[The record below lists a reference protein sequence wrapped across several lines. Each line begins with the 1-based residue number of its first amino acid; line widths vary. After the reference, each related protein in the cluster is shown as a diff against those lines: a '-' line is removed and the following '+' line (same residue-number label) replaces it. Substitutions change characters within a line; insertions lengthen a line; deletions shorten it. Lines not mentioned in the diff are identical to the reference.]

1 MIIVVFLIL
10 SVVILLASILRRAET
25 YVDVPKC
32 KDSLGKKTRGGDGR
46 LYKTE
51 NNRVCVVAD
60 ATQVVPP
67 KVVPPKV
74 VPQVL
79 PQVAPKVAAPTS
91 TINRCKNSLG
101 PKKLAGDRQL
111 WGFENE
117 QPCLY

>member
-1 MIIVVFLIL
+1 MIIVLFLIL

-60 ATQVVPP
+60 ATQV
-67 KVVPPKV
+67 
-74 VPQVL
+74 L
-79 PQVAPKVAAPTS
+79 AQVAPKVVTKVSAPTS
-91 TINRCKNSLG
+91 PINRCKNSLG